1 MIQGLPLGRIVEW
14 TKANEAILLWLAG
27 TSTFVFV
34 ATLIAVPWLAARI
47 PHDYFAHQKRRPAP
61 WANQHPALRGVLIAG
76 KNLLGAVFVVVGLA
90 MLVLPG
96 QGLLTILAGIV
107 LLDFPGKYRLEYW
120 VVSRR
125 PVLRSIN
132 WLRRRA
138 GRPPLIVKRKWRGKR
153 RGKGES

>member
-1 MIQGLPLGRIVEW
+1 MIQRLAVGPIVDW
-14 TKANEAILLWLAG
+14 IRANEAMLFALAG
-27 TSTFVFV
+27 ASTFVFM
-34 ATLIAVPWLAARI
+34 ATLIAVPWLAVRL
-47 PHDYFAHQKRRPAP
+47 PYDYFAHRKRRPVP
-61 WANQHPALRGVLIAG
+61 RTDQHPVFRGVLIAG
-76 KNLLGAVFVVVGLA
+76 KNLLGAAFVLVGLA

-138 GRPPLIVKRKWRGKR
+138 GRPPLIVKGNERS
-153 RGKGES
+153 ES